1 MTYSLSDFAYDLP
14 EHLIAKHPPA
24 ERSGARMLVIHRA
37 SATWEDR
44 HFVDFPNYTGPGDCL
59 VLNNT
64 RVRPARL
71 LGHRLG
77 HEGKV
82 EIFLLRD
89 LGENLWEALV
99 RPGKKLAPG
108 TRVVLSPDL
117 QAEILERGESGEAK
131 VRLKSSLPLEE
142 ALEAA
147 GHVPLPP
154 YINREDTLD
163 DKERYQTVFAKQR
176 GAVAAPTAGLHFT
189 PEILAACQA
198 RGATLAE
205 LTLHVGLGT
214 FKPLTEENLTTKT
227 LHHEVYEVL
236 PEASATIQA
245 AKRRIAIGTTSVRTL
260 ETTGGAAASGE
271 TNLFIQPGYQFRS
284 TGAMLTNF
292 HLPESS
298 LLMLVAAFAGYEL
311 TMQAYRHA
319 VAQKYRFFSY
329 GDCMLIL

>member
-1 MTYSLSDFAYDLP
+1 MTYSISDFAYDLP
-14 EHLIAKHPPA
+14 ERLIAKHPPT
-24 ERSGARMLVIHRA
+24 ERSGARMLVLNRA
-37 SATWEDR
+37 SGSLEDC
-44 HFVDFPNYTGPGDCL
+44 HFVDFPTYTGPGDCL

-89 LGENLWEALV
+89 LGSGTWEALI
-99 RPGKKLAPG
+99 RPGKKLPPG
-108 TRVVLSPDL
+108 TRVVLSEDL

-131 VRLKSSLPLEE
+131 ILLYANAPLDE
-142 ALEAA
+142 ALECA

-154 YINREDTLD
+154 YINREDTLE
-163 DKERYQTVFAKQR
+163 DKERYQTIFAKER

-214 FKPLTEENLTTKT
+214 FKPLTEENLATQT

-236 PEASATIQA
+236 PDASAIIQA
-245 AKRRIAIGTTSVRTL
+245 AQRRFAIGTTSVRTL
-260 ETTGGAAASGE
+260 ETTSGAAARGE
-271 TNLFIQPGYQFRS
+271 TNLFIQPGYQFHS

-319 VAQKYRFFSY
+319 VSQEYRFFSY